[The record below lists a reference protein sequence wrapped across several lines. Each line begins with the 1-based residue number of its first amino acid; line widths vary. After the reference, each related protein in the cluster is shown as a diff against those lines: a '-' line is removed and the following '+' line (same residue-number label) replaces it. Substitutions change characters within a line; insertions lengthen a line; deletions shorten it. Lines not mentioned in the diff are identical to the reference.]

1 MHDCVSIHLELTI
14 SHYTLYF
21 RCQAAT
27 SHHPAGPRSA
37 PPGTGQAETKG
48 PRSPGSGPEEPA
60 SPAAPGKPQ
69 EPGAGSRS
77 LVQVVWKTRT

>member
-48 PRSPGSGPEEPA
+48 P
-60 SPAAPGKPQ
+60 
-69 EPGAGSRS
+69 
-77 LVQVVWKTRT
+77 